1 MGDGGAEGSSAIG
14 DRGRAEISLTPDGS
28 GADSDSLLDSILST
42 LLKRGSSD
50 AWVVTAPPLL
60 LHMLPGLLGLK

>member
-42 LLKRGSSD
+42 LLAQMVKNPPAVQE
-50 AWVVTAPPLL
+50 AWV
-60 LHMLPGLLGLK
+60 